1 MKKNSKD
8 VLIIGFALF
17 AMFFGAG
24 NLIFPPFLGNAVG
37 SHYLIASIA
46 FVCTG
51 VGLPLLAIIAVSKGE
66 DGTFESMASKISPRF
81 ATVFTTLLFIAI
93 GPMLAIPRT
102 AATTYELAVHP
113 NLPGI
118 SPLVWMIIYFGI
130 NLIFVLKKSSII
142 DTIGTY
148 LTPLLLVLLAVIIT
162 KGVIFPIGEILD
174 TGATDVFAT
183 SFTEGYQT
191 MDALGG
197 LLFATMISSSILTK
211 GYSKKDV
218 IPMTLKAGLV
228 ATVGLTFVYGGL
240 MYLGA
245 QTSSVFTGEL
255 TKANLLLFIS
265 NSVLGNAGS
274 LIIGL
279 AMALACLSTSIGLLS
294 AGSDFFEKLT
304 KGKLSYNVNAIII
317 CLISIGIGSLGVDKI
332 VVISGPILSLLYPV
346 AITLIF
352 TTLLNKYI
360 TNTKAVRLGVYTSL
374 VFGILEIIPGINLSL
389 IPLGN
394 AGFAW
399 LMPTI
404 AAILIGYVI
413 FPMKKKSPIGSSIL
427 EQ

>member
-37 SHYLIASIA
+37 NHYIIASIG
-46 FVCTG
+46 FICTG
-51 VGLPLLAIIAVSKGE
+51 VGLPLLAIISVSKG
-66 DGTFESMASKISPRF
+66 DGTFESMASRISPLF
-81 ATVFTTLLFIAI
+81 ATLFTTLLFIAI

-102 AATTYELAVHP
+102 AATTYELAIQP
-113 NLPGI
+113 NIPGI
-118 SPLVWMIIYFGI
+118 SPLVWMIIYFAI

-148 LTPLLLVLLAVIIT
+148 LTPILLVLLAVIII
-162 KGVIFPIGEILD
+162 KGVMFPIGEILSTD
-174 TGATDVFAT
+174 ATDVFAT

-197 LLFATMISSSILTK
+197 LLFATMISSSILSK
-211 GYSKKDV
+211 GYTKKEV
-218 IPMTLKAGLV
+218 IPMTFKAGLV
-228 ATVGLTFVYGGL
+228 ATIGLTFVYGGL

-245 QTSSVFTGEL
+245 QTTGSFTGEL
-255 TKANLLLFIS
+255 TKSNLLLFIS
-265 NSVLGNAGS
+265 NSVLGNVGS
-274 LIIGL
+274 IIIGL

-294 AGSDFFEKLT
+294 AGSSFFEKLT
-304 KGKLSYNVNAIII
+304 KGKLSYNVNAIVIS
-317 CLISIGIGSLGVDKI
+317 LISIGIGSLGVDKI
-332 VVISGPILSLLYPV
+332 VVISAPILSLLYPV

-352 TTLLNKYI
+352 TTLFNKYI
-360 TNTKAVRLGVYTSL
+360 TNDKAVRLSVYTSL
-374 VFGILEIIPGINLSL
+374 VFGILEVIPNINLSF

-399 LMPTI
+399 LVPTVL
-404 AAILIGYVI
+404 ALLIGYII
-413 FPMKKKSPIGSSIL
+413 FPVKKKSPIGSSIL
-427 EQ
+427 EK

>member
-37 SHYLIASIA
+37 NHYIIASIG
-46 FVCTG
+46 FICTG
-51 VGLPLLAIIAVSKGE
+51 VGLPLLAIISVSKG
-66 DGTFESMASKISPRF
+66 DGTFESMASRISPLF
-81 ATVFTTLLFIAI
+81 ATLFTTLLFIAI

-102 AATTYELAVHP
+102 AATTYELAIQP
-113 NLPGI
+113 NIPGI
-118 SPLVWMIIYFGI
+118 SPLVWMIIYFAI

-148 LTPLLLVLLAVIIT
+148 LTPILLILLAVIII
-162 KGVIFPIGEILD
+162 KGVMFPIGEILSTD
-174 TGATDVFAT
+174 AADVFAT

-197 LLFATMISSSILTK
+197 LLFATMISSSILSK
-211 GYSKKDV
+211 GYTKKEI
-218 IPMTLKAGLV
+218 IPMTFKAGLV
-228 ATVGLTFVYGGL
+228 ATIGLTFVYGGL

-245 QTSSVFTGEL
+245 QTTGSFTGEL
-255 TKANLLLFIS
+255 TKSNLLLFIS
-265 NSVLGNAGS
+265 NSVLGNVGS
-274 LIIGL
+274 IIIGL

-294 AGSDFFEKLT
+294 AGSSFFEKLT
-304 KGKLSYNVNAIII
+304 KGRLSYNVNAIVIS
-317 CLISIGIGSLGVDKI
+317 LISIGIGSLGVDKI
-332 VVISGPILSLLYPV
+332 VVISAPILSLLYPV

-352 TTLLNKYI
+352 TTLFDKYI
-360 TNTKAVRLGVYTSL
+360 TNDKAVRLSVYTSL
-374 VFGILEIIPGINLSL
+374 VFGILEVIPSINLSF

-399 LMPTI
+399 LVPTVL
-404 AAILIGYVI
+404 ALLIGYII
-413 FPMKKKSPIGSSIL
+413 FPVKKKSPIGSSIL
-427 EQ
+427 EK

>member
-37 SHYLIASIA
+37 SHYIIASIG
-46 FVCTG
+46 FICTG
-51 VGLPLLAIIAVSKGE
+51 VGLPLLAIISVSKG
-66 DGTFESMASKISPRF
+66 DGTFESMASRISPLF
-81 ATVFTTLLFIAI
+81 ATLFTTLLFIAI

-102 AATTYELAVHP
+102 AATTYELAIQP
-113 NLPGI
+113 NIPGI
-118 SPLVWMIIYFGI
+118 SPLVWMIIYFAI

-148 LTPLLLVLLAVIIT
+148 LTPILLVLLAVIII
-162 KGVIFPIGEILD
+162 KGVMFPIGEILSTD
-174 TGATDVFAT
+174 ATDVFAT

-197 LLFATMISSSILTK
+197 LLFATMISSSILSK
-211 GYSKKDV
+211 GYTKKEV
-218 IPMTLKAGLV
+218 IPMTFKAGLV
-228 ATVGLTFVYGGL
+228 ATIGLTFVYGGL

-245 QTSSVFTGEL
+245 QTTGTFTGEL
-255 TKANLLLFIS
+255 TKSNLLLFIS
-265 NSVLGNAGS
+265 NSVLGNIGS
-274 LIIGL
+274 IIIGL

-294 AGSDFFEKLT
+294 AGSSFFEKLT
-304 KGKLSYNVNAIII
+304 KGRLSYNVNAIVIS
-317 CLISIGIGSLGVDKI
+317 LISIGIGSLGVDKI
-332 VVISGPILSLLYPV
+332 VVISAPILNLLYPV

-352 TTLLNKYI
+352 TTLFNKYI
-360 TNTKAVRLGVYTSL
+360 TNDKAVRLSVYTSL
-374 VFGILEIIPGINLSL
+374 VFGILEVIPSINLSF

-399 LMPTI
+399 LVPTVL
-404 AAILIGYVI
+404 ALLIGYII
-413 FPMKKKSPIGSSIL
+413 FPVKKNSSIESSIL
-427 EQ
+427 EK

>member
-37 SHYLIASIA
+37 NHYIIASIG
-46 FVCTG
+46 FICTG
-51 VGLPLLAIIAVSKGE
+51 VGLPLLAIISVSKG
-66 DGTFESMASKISPRF
+66 DGTFESMASRISPLF
-81 ATVFTTLLFIAI
+81 ATLFTTLLFIAI

-102 AATTYELAVHP
+102 AATTYELAIQP
-113 NLPGI
+113 NISGI
-118 SPLVWMIIYFGI
+118 SPLVWMIIYFAI

-148 LTPLLLVLLAVIIT
+148 LTPILLVLLAVIII
-162 KGVIFPIGEILD
+162 KGVIFPIGEILSTD
-174 TGATDVFAT
+174 AADVFAT

-197 LLFATMISSSILTK
+197 LLFATMISSSILSK
-211 GYSKKDV
+211 GYTKKEV
-218 IPMTLKAGLV
+218 IPMTFKAGLV
-228 ATVGLTFVYGGL
+228 ATIGLTFVYGGL

-245 QTSSVFTGEL
+245 QTTGSFTGEL
-255 TKANLLLFIS
+255 TKSNLLLFIS
-265 NSVLGNAGS
+265 NSVLGNVGS
-274 LIIGL
+274 IIIGL

-294 AGSDFFEKLT
+294 AGSSFFEKLT
-304 KGKLSYNVNAIII
+304 KGKLSYNVNAIVIS
-317 CLISIGIGSLGVDKI
+317 LISIGIGSLGVDKI
-332 VVISGPILSLLYPV
+332 VVISAPILSLLYPV

-352 TTLLNKYI
+352 TTLFNKYI
-360 TNTKAVRLGVYTSL
+360 TNDKAVRLSVYTSL
-374 VFGILEIIPGINLSL
+374 VFGILEVIPSINLSF

-399 LMPTI
+399 LVPTVL
-404 AAILIGYVI
+404 ALLIGYII
-413 FPMKKKSPIGSSIL
+413 FPVKKKSPIGSSIL
-427 EQ
+427 EK